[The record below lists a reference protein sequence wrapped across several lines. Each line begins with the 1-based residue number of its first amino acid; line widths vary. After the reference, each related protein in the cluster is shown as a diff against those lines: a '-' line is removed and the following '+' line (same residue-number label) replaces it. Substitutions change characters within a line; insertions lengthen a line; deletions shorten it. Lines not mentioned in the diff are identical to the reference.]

1 VAFTDFGG
9 WSSDGQNAVS
19 PHLGITGGLGS
30 LKNKIIPTIIPTAP
44 KKRSTAINHRNARI

>member
-1 VAFTDFGG
+1 VAFKGFGG
-9 WSSDGQNAVS
+9 WSSDGQAAVS